1 MAALSSVYF
10 RVERHKRSVLSSSFR
25 SRKCS
30 CARLAILPNKF
41 TVPVREIKLYG
52 IRGHTGRTAVCNTT
66 LQHATWTLLAIVTIR
81 NVRLLTNDL
90 PEPAN
95 AV

>member
-10 RVERHKRSVLSSSFR
+10 RVERHKRSVLSSSFH

-30 CARLAILPNKF
+30 CARLAILH

-66 LQHATWTLLAIVTIR
+66 LQHDTWTLLAIQSPLET
-81 NVRLLTNDL
+81 
-90 PEPAN
+90 
-95 AV
+95 